1 MSRLLCPP
9 GTFYERLVYSSR
21 FNLKTLLLFTLGN
34 LIIFNGYL
42 FLDEEIITIR
52 PLMTSV
58 HSGPYMSIDMIPG
71 KYSCVLEKKIHRVS
85 RCGVRV
91 YTFVCVCMYD

>member
-1 MSRLLCPP
+1 
-9 GTFYERLVYSSR
+9 
-21 FNLKTLLLFTLGN
+21 
-34 LIIFNGYL
+34 
-42 FLDEEIITIR
+42 
-52 PLMTSV
+52 MTSV

-91 YTFVCVCMYD
+91 YTFVCVCMYDWEKARNDLSYTSDKHYNYRIRSLESVNL